1 MSQPPGHFLSL
12 GSCSLWQVKREE
24 ARLVGNEAVFLP
36 LEPPPTLIQAEG
48 KGKVSTIHPIH
59 RRGPPAPRLPHP
71 RAAHSY
77 GAGKQGKNSDQDIIL
92 LEAVRSSSPAG
103 RVGEWREP
111 LKLLFLLHPGG
122 RWGGGADVNELVRGT
137 LGVSGHLHRNPEGGS
152 PSPPF
157 TDGNTEAPRDC
168 SGRELWWGSELKL
181 VLHPSLL
188 TQREWDKW
196 VPVPVF

>member
-1 MSQPPGHFLSL
+1 MVPAQAPASPVSQPRGRFLSL

-59 RRGPPAPRLPHP
+59 QRGPPAPRLLHP

-103 RVGEWREP
+103 RVGERREP

-122 RWGGGADVNELVRGT
+122 RWRGGCRCERTSQGNPWCLRLSSQKPRGRQS
-137 LGVSGHLHRNPEGGS
+137 LS
-152 PSPPF
+152 PF
-157 TDGNTEAPRDC
+157 Y
-168 SGRELWWGSELKL
+168 
-181 VLHPSLL
+181 
-188 TQREWDKW
+188 
-196 VPVPVF
+196 